1 MKINNKGGGTMN
13 KHESK
18 YFSTAIL
25 MDEALISLL
34 DNLITKGKSNFKE
47 LILLLL

>member
-1 MKINNKGGGTMN
+1 MKINNKGVGTMN

-34 DNLITKGKSNFKE
+34 DKKALS
-47 LILLLL
+47 L

>member
-1 MKINNKGGGTMN
+1 MN

-34 DNLITKGKSNFKE
+34 DKKALS
-47 LILLLL
+47 L